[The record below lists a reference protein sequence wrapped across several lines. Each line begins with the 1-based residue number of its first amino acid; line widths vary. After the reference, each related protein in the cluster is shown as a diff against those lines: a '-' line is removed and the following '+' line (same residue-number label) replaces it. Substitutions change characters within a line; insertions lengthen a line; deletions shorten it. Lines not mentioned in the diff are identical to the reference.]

1 MGDSS
6 HESSVADANA
16 NISFVSLGCP
26 KALVDSERIVTELGQ
41 QGYDIVGEDGQAN
54 VVVVNTCGFID
65 SAKAE
70 SFDTIERAF
79 DMGREVVV
87 TGCLGANKLEL
98 QERFPELKFISGPAD
113 VSPVVDAV
121 NSLPG
126 NLLAHPAVGSAEQA
140 QTIADSAP
148 GTYAAEGYR
157 TRLTPEHYAYLKI
170 SEGCNHKC
178 SFCIIPD
185 MRGKLRSR
193 PIGALLTEAEQLA
206 ETGAKELLV
215 VAQDLSAYGLDIR
228 YQQDSYA
235 GEEMASRLPEL
246 CRRLGDIVP
255 WVRLHYVYPYP
266 SVDDL
271 IPLMAEGRILPYL
284 DLPLQ
289 HASTKI
295 LKAMRRP
302 AAAEKALERIN
313 RWRDI
318 CPELAIR
325 STFIVGFP
333 GETEDDVGQL
343 LDFLEQAQLDRVGC
357 FTYSSVAGAQ
367 ANLLMDHVD
376 ERDKLDR
383 QEMVYETQALISAS
397 RLQRHVGETL
407 RVLVDDVTD
416 EGLVGRSQFDAPEI
430 DGLVHM
436 SALQDGVSSPKI
448 GDFAWVRIE
457 SCDDHDLIGKI
468 VGDGIRIR

>member
-1 MGDSS
+1 MSP
-6 HESSVADANA
+6 
-16 NISFVSLGCP
+16 SL
-26 KALVDSERIVTELGQ
+26 VN
-41 QGYDIVGEDGQAN
+41 QGYDIVGEQSDAN

-70 SFDTIERAF
+70 SFDTIERAL
-79 DMGREVVV
+79 DSGREVVV
-87 TGCLGANKLEL
+87 TGCLGANQTEL
-98 QERFPELKFISGPAD
+98 RERFPSLKFISGPAE
-113 VSPVVDAV
+113 VAPVVAAV
-121 NSLPG
+121 NSLPE
-126 NLLAHPAVGSAEQA
+126 NLLAHPAGGSSHSNSTLQA
-140 QTIADSAP
+140 GKSAPATDVVP
-148 GTYAAEGYR
+148 GTYAADGYR

-193 PIGALLTEAEQLA
+193 PIGSLLTEAEQLA

-235 GEEMASRLPEL
+235 GEEIASRLPEL
-246 CRRLGDIVP
+246 CRRLGDLVP

-271 IPLMAEGRILPYL
+271 IPLMAQGRVLPYL

-289 HASTKI
+289 HASPKI

-333 GETEDDVGQL
+333 GETEDDVGLL

-357 FTYSSVAGAQ
+357 FTYSSVAGAR
-367 ANLLMDHVD
+367 ANALADHVD

-383 QEMVYETQALISAS
+383 QEMVYETQALISAN
-397 RLQRHVGETL
+397 RLQRHVGQTL
-407 RVLVDDVTD
+407 RVLID
-416 EGLVGRSQFDAPEI
+416 EIDGNSVIGRSQFDAPEI

-436 SALQDGVSSPKI
+436 SVADPAISRPGV
-448 GDFAWVRIE
+448 GDFVWTQIE